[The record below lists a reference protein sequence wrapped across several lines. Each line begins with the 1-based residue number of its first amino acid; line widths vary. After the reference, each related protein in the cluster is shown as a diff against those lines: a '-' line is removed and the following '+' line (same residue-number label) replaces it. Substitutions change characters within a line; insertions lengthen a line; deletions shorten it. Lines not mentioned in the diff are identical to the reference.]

1 MPAGNTYE
9 AIATTT
15 VTGSAVADVTF
26 TGIPSTYTDL
36 VIVCSLK
43 IAATSA
49 TNTFIKVGNG
59 SIDTGSNYSWT
70 RMLGDGSSASSS
82 RASSVSDGVIIGD
95 ANLNDFT
102 ADILHLQNYSN
113 TTTNKTIIT
122 RNNLASAL
130 TQAAVGMWR
139 STSAIDQVRI
149 FGNVRNLAVG
159 TTISIYGIKAA

>member
-1 MPAGNTYE
+1 MPSTYTP
-9 AIATTT
+9 IATNT
-15 VTGSAVADVTF
+15 VTGSSVSDVTF
-26 TGIPSTYTDL
+26 TGIPNTYTDL
-36 VIVCSLK
+36 IIVCSLK
-43 IAATSA
+43 IAVTSA
-49 TNTFIKVGNG
+49 TNTFIKVGDG

-70 RMLGDGSSASSS
+70 RVLGNGTSASSS

-95 ANLNDFT
+95 ANLTDFT

-113 TTTNKTIIT
+113 TTTYKTILT

-139 STSAIDQVRI
+139 STSAINQVRI

-159 TTISIYGIKAA
+159 STITIYGVKSA

>member
-1 MPAGNTYE
+1 MASTYE
-9 AIATTT
+9 PIATNTL
-15 VTGSAVADVTF
+15 GSSAASVTF
-26 TGIPSTYTDL
+26 TGISSAYTDL

-70 RMLGDGSSASSS
+70 RVMGNGSAASSA
-82 RASSVSDGVIIGD
+82 RGTSVSDGVLIGD
-95 ANLNDFT
+95 ANLTDFT

-113 TTTNKTIIT
+113 TTTYKTILT

-130 TQAAVGMWR
+130 SQAAVGLWR
-139 STSAIDQVRI
+139 STSAINQVQI
-149 FGNVRNLAVG
+149 FGNVRDLAVG
-159 TTISIYGIKAA
+159 STITIYGVKSA